1 VPFGYNG
8 KILHLDLSSGSI
20 DVESLREEFYRT
32 YMGGSG
38 LIGYYLLKMLKP
50 GTDPFSP
57 DNVLVF
63 APGVMTGAPLGGMCR
78 FAVGAKSPL
87 TNAFGQSEAGGFWG
101 PELKRAGFDAIVI
114 KGKADKPVYIY
125 IDDGDVKICGA
136 GHLWG
141 KKTGEVQDIIRAEH
155 DDPAIRVAQIGPGGE
170 NLVRFACITNELKHF
185 NGRNGLG
192 AVMGSKNL
200 KAIAVRGKGQ
210 IPVADRKLMS
220 EISKK
225 FGTSVMENPLTRGL
239 YENGTAASVLGNNAA
254 GILPTK
260 NFHYGEFDRADLIS
274 AKAMNEKI
282 LVAREGCYAC
292 PVRCKRAVKSERF
305 SVEPR
310 FGGPEYET
318 LASFGSLCMIDDVEV
333 IAKAN
338 QMCNE
343 YTLDTISTG
352 MTIAFAMEC
361 FEAGILTKE
370 ETDGMELTF
379 GNSEALLAMIEKIA
393 KREGFGDVLAEGSKR
408 ASKIIGRGS
417 EKFVL
422 TVKGQE
428 LPMHDPRGKYSV
440 GLAYATSEKGADHMV
455 AAHDTMIASKDQY
468 SFSEIAPFGILE
480 PEKPTK
486 FSPLKVRTFAY
497 LTAWWSFFNAAGIC
511 DFVPVPRSSMPVND
525 VINAL
530 SAFTGWK
537 TSLFEAVKVGE
548 RALALARVF
557 NAREGFGVEDDLLPE
572 RLHSPLKN
580 GALKGN
586 FLPKE
591 DFLEALHL
599 YYAMMGWDE
608 GGVPTEEKLL
618 ELGLDWLVEGY
629 GKSDHISGQ

>member
-1 VPFGYNG
+1 MLFGYNG
-8 KILHLDLSSGSI
+8 KVLHVDLSSGDF
-20 DVESLREEFYRT
+20 DVEDIYEEFYRT

-38 LIGYYLLKMLKP
+38 LIGYYLVKMLKP
-50 GTDPFSP
+50 GIDPFSP

-87 TNAFGQSEAGGFWG
+87 TCAFGQSEAGGFWG

-114 KGKADKPVYIY
+114 KGKASKPVYIY
-125 IDDGDVKICGA
+125 INDGDVKICDA
-136 GHLWG
+136 DHLWG

-155 DDPAIRVAQIGPGGE
+155 NDPAIRVAQIGPGGE

-200 KAIAVRGKGQ
+200 KAIAVRGKRQ
-210 IPVADRKLMS
+210 IPVADRQLMS
-220 EISKK
+220 EISKE
-225 FGTSVMENPLTRGL
+225 FGATVMESPLTRGL
-239 YENGTAASVLGNNAA
+239 YENGTAAAVLGNSAA

-260 NFHYGEFDRADLIS
+260 NFHYGEFDRAESIS
-274 AKAMNEKI
+274 AEAMNEKI

-292 PVRCKRAVKSERF
+292 PVRCKRAVKSERY

-318 LASFGSLCMIDDVEV
+318 LASFGSLCLIDDIEV

-361 FEAGILTKE
+361 FEANILTKE
-370 ETDGMELTF
+370 DTDGIELVF
-379 GNSEALLAMIEKIA
+379 GNKEALLATIEKIA
-393 KREGFGDVLAEGSKR
+393 KREGFGNVLAEGSKR
-408 ASKIIGRGS
+408 ASEIIGRGS
-417 EKFVL
+417 ERFVL

-440 GLAYATSEKGADHMV
+440 GLAYALSEKGADHMV
-455 AAHDTMIASKDQY
+455 AAHDTMIASKDQF
-468 SFSEIAPFGILE
+468 SFKEIMPLGILE

-497 LTAWWSFFNAAGIC
+497 LSMWWSFFNAAGIC
-511 DFVPVPRSSMPVND
+511 DFVPVPRSSMSIDD

-530 SAFTGWK
+530 NAFTGWK
-537 TSLFEAVKVGE
+537 TSVFEVMKVGE
-548 RALALARVF
+548 RALALARIF
-557 NAREGFGVEDDLLPE
+557 NAREGFDAKDDIVPE
-572 RLHSPLKN
+572 RLHGPLKN
-580 GALKGN
+580 GALKGS

-591 DFLEALHL
+591 DFMQALQL
-599 YYAMMGWDE
+599 YYGMMGWTE
-608 GGVPTEEKLL
+608 NGIPTKEKLL
-618 ELGLDWLVEGY
+618 ELGLEWLVEG
-629 GKSDHISGQ
+629 